1 MAKKAPHRLYLT
13 EEQIP
18 TAWYN
23 LRADMKEKPE
33 PMLNPA
39 TGKPVSEEDL
49 YPVFCKELA
58 HQEMDNDTQ
67 YIEIPP
73 EVLEMYKNYRPS
85 PLCRAYNLEKALDT
99 PAHSPGLL
107 CQEAGTERCDN
118 GNRRRS
124 VGHSPFGSL
133 LLFRPAPGSFHGEG
147 FL

>member
-73 EVLEMYKNYRPS
+73 EVLEMYKNYRQHVRQPQAEQ
-85 PLCRAYNLEKALDT
+85 R
-99 PAHSPGLL
+99 HSPGLL

>member
-73 EVLEMYKNYRPS
+73 EVLEMYKNYRPIWKK
-85 PLCRAYNLEKALDT
+85 R
-99 PAHSPGLL
+99 
-107 CQEAGTERCDN
+107 
-118 GNRRRS
+118 
-124 VGHSPFGSL
+124 
-133 LLFRPAPGSFHGEG
+133 
-147 FL
+147 